1 MLLKDDHEEKRRKS
15 IKRERRK
22 VREKG
27 GKEAPMQMENIK
39 MYEKTEKSEK
49 TGKQKKFER
58 EELLRIKH
66 LSVTFTQYDG
76 WFSRKTLPVIRDLS
90 LSVSRGEMVA
100 VVGSSGS
107 GKSLLAHAVMGVL
120 PYNGKC
126 GGDIYYKGEQLTS
139 KRIKKLRGH
148 EIVLVPQS
156 VSYLDPLMK
165 VGEQVAGGKERIS
178 LEKSRKALAR
188 YGLDKEVDHMY
199 PFELS
204 GGMARRVLI
213 GTAVVEQPQLVI
225 ADEPTPGLHM
235 EAALRVLSHFREIA
249 DQGAGVLLITHD
261 LELALKTADKIV
273 VFYAGTAVEEAD
285 TVDFNREAALR
296 HPYTRALFR
305 AMPEHGFAP
314 EPGIQPYQGGLVR
327 CICPGDENEILP
339 GILSGPAGLK
349 GQMTSEQI
357 TSEQM
362 ASGQRSGEYNA
373 WGKEGVSL

>member
-27 GKEAPMQMENIK
+27 GKEAQMQMENIK
-39 MYEKTEKSEK
+39 MYKKTEKSEK

-261 LELALKTADKIV
+261 LELALK
-273 VFYAGTAVEEAD
+273 
-285 TVDFNREAALR
+285 NSR
-296 HPYTRALFR
+296 
-305 AMPEHGFAP
+305 
-314 EPGIQPYQGGLVR
+314 
-327 CICPGDENEILP
+327 
-339 GILSGPAGLK
+339 
-349 GQMTSEQI
+349 
-357 TSEQM
+357 
-362 ASGQRSGEYNA
+362 
-373 WGKEGVSL
+373 